1 MHCGCLLAA
10 PSSLPQVLSTR
21 AFALLGLPGCGSL
34 LPGLHC
40 GGTWASPSYTSLQ
53 FLPFIPEA
61 AAGGGGVHE
70 EGHSPGD
77 GPQCQGL

>member
-1 MHCGCLLAA
+1 MRVF
-10 PSSLPQVLSTR
+10 VLS
-21 AFALLGLPGCGSL
+21 GPPGCGSP

-40 GGTWASPSYTSLQ
+40 GGTWASPSYTSCQ
-53 FLPFIPEA
+53 FLPFLPEA

-77 GPQCQGL
+77 GPQRQGL